1 MPPLH
6 ILAHTILTPEQ
17 TKPNVGHSEAA
28 SGLSS
33 LMKVVLALEK
43 GEIPPNTNYK
53 TPNPKS
59 MSLSVICPLYFDD

>member
-1 MPPLH
+1 MRKYRL
-6 ILAHTILTPEQ
+6 ISQQ

-33 LMKVVLALEK
+33 LIKVVLALEK

-59 MSLSVICPLYFDD
+59 ILHPSS